1 MFSKYKGVRCNTPEF
16 LSQILHTWPLHILD
30 DHLETLQKALK
41 TGLVDTD
48 PDTRLK
54 ARNAYWA
61 FADRFSVEA
70 DCLLSFLGQD
80 SDREMA
86 RSEGRRQS
94 LNLRRKSIHLEKGK
108 QTRF

>member
-1 MFSKYKGVRCNTPEF
+1 MFNTYKDVRCNTQEF

-30 DHLETLQKALK
+30 DHLETIQKALK
-41 TGLVDTD
+41 AGLVDTD

-70 DCLLSFLGQD
+70 DCLLNFLGQD

-86 RSEGRRQS
+86 GSERRRHS
-94 LNLRRKSIHLEKGK
+94 LNFMRKSLPLEK
-108 QTRF
+108 